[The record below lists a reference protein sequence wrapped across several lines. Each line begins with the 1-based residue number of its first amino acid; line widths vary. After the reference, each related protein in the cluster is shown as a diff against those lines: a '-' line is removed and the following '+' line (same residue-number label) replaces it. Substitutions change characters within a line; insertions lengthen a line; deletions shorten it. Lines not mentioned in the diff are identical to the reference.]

1 MMLMFGKFIDWLT
14 LRDYEAVKKSA
25 FRGIIG
31 RYTRGNVA
39 IQEGRYLTADD
50 LTALGQTGDL
60 AASNIRKLIQN
71 AR

>member
-1 MMLMFGKFIDWLT
+1 MIGKFIDWLT
-14 LRDYEAVKKSA
+14 LRDYERVKRSA

-50 LTALGQTGDL
+50 IKALGQAGDL
-60 AASNIRKLIQN
+60 AALNIRKLVQN

>member
-1 MMLMFGKFIDWLT
+1 MRLMFGKFIDWLT
-14 LRDYEAVKKSA
+14 LRDYEREKKSA

-50 LTALGQTGDL
+50 IMALGKSGDL
-60 AASNIRKLIQN
+60 AAQNIRKLAQN

>member
-1 MMLMFGKFIDWLT
+1 MFGKFIDWLT
-14 LRDYEAVKKSA
+14 LRDYERTKKFA

-50 LTALGQTGDL
+50 VKALGQAGDL
-60 AASNIRKLIQN
+60 AALNIRKLVQN

>member
-1 MMLMFGKFIDWLT
+1 MRLMIGKFIDWLT
-14 LRDYEAVKKSA
+14 LRDYERVKRSA

-50 LTALGQTGDL
+50 IKALGQAGDL
-60 AASNIRKLIQN
+60 AALNIRKLVQN